1 MRLRGRCRHAA
12 LMAAAANDEE
22 ENNVLFNDLNGDYIG
37 AYWVASTR
45 APVVRVVLT
54 TQARAWPYY

>member
-1 MRLRGRCRHAA
+1 
-12 LMAAAANDEE
+12 MAAAANDEE

-45 APVVRVVLT
+45 APVDRVVLT

>member
-1 MRLRGRCRHAA
+1 
-12 LMAAAANDEE
+12 MAAAANDEE
-22 ENNVLFNDLNGDYIG
+22 ENNVLFNDLNDDYIG

-45 APVVRVVLT
+45 APVFRAVLT